1 MQMRHYKMRNMDNNI
16 KTTDATKNPLL
27 QPYTTP
33 FEAIP
38 FDKIEVAHILPAIKA
53 GIEEEQREIAAI
65 TNNGEAPTFE
75 NTIVPFEKSGATTSK
90 VTSVLNTFMNVRND
104 EEIQELSEEAYSLLT
119 EHSNNI
125 YLDEKLFARIKAVHD
140 NADPT
145 LNGEQQRLLQTI
157 YDSFVRAGA
166 NLDETQKEKYREL
179 TQKLNKL
186 ELKFQENTLKETDS
200 FSLHITDKKQ
210 LDGLPATLIESAAVA
225 AKEAGKEGWIFT
237 LHRPSYVPFM
247 CFSTQRDL
255 RQRLYMA
262 YSSLGA
268 KGDEYDNRAL
278 VVQIVNARL
287 ELANL
292 LGYNTYS
299 DYITSQRMA
308 QSTDNVFSLLGR
320 LTWSYLP
327 TARRETDEIRELA
340 REIEGNNFEMMPWDF
355 LYYSEKLK
363 QKKHSLDDEM
373 LRPYLSLEQVLH
385 GIANLATRLY
395 GITFRK
401 NDEIPVYHPDV
412 RVFEVYD
419 FDGKF
424 LALLYCDFFPRKGK
438 RSGAWMDSIKGQYK
452 DKDGTDHRPHVTLT
466 TNATKPTP
474 GKPAMLTIDEVN
486 TLLHEFG
493 HCLHGIFSDVT
504 YESLCSPD
512 VLWDFVELPSQIMEN
527 FTTLKEFL
535 NTFAFHY
542 ETGETIPDELL
553 QRVNDARNFKAGYN
567 CIRQVG
573 LGLIDQAWHNISK
586 PFDGEVLIY
595 EQKAIEALKLLP
607 EVAGTGITPQFSHI
621 MTGGYSAGYYSYKW
635 AEMLDADAFAL
646 FKENG
651 TFSTKIAQS
660 FRDNILARGNS
671 EHPQILYKRFR
682 GSEPRLD
689 AMLQRDGIDTICPH
703 L

>member
-1 MQMRHYKMRNMDNNI
+1 MNNDNI
-16 KTTDATKNPLL
+16 RISDATENPLL

-38 FDKIEVAHILPAIKA
+38 FDKIEIAHILPAIKK
-53 GIEEEQREIAAI
+53 GIEEEQKEIKAI
-65 TNNGEAPTFE
+65 TNNEEAATFD
-75 NTIVPFEKSGATTSK
+75 NTIVAFEKTGATISK
-90 VTSVLNTFMNVRND
+90 VTSVLNTYMNVRND

-125 YLDEKLFARIKAVHD
+125 YLDEKLFARIKEVHD
-140 NADPT
+140 NADPS

-157 YDSFVRAGA
+157 YDSFVKAGA
-166 NLDETQKEKYREL
+166 NLNEEQKERYREL

-200 FSLHITDKKQ
+200 FSLHITDEKQ
-210 LDGLPATLIESAAVA
+210 LDGLAERLVESAALA

-255 RQRLYMA
+255 RKQLYMA

-268 KGDEYDNRAL
+268 KDDEYDNRLL
-278 VVQIVNARL
+278 VTQIVNARL

-308 QSTDNVFSLLGR
+308 QNTDNVFSLLGR

-327 TARRETDEIRELA
+327 TARLETDEIKELA
-340 REIEGNNFEMMPWDF
+340 REIEGDNFEMMPWDF
-355 LYYSEKLK
+355 MYYSEKLK
-363 QKKHSLDDEM
+363 QKKHSFDDEM
-373 LRPYLSLEQVLH
+373 LRPYLTLEQVLH

-419 FDGKF
+419 YDNKF

-452 DKDGTDHRPHVTLT
+452 EKDGTDHRPHVTLT

-486 TLLHEFG
+486 TMLHEFG

-542 ETGETIPDELL
+542 ETGETIPEELL
-553 QRVNDARNFKAGYN
+553 QRVNEARNFKVGYN

-586 PFDGEVLIY
+586 PFDGEVLPY
-595 EQKAIEALKLLP
+595 EHKAIEALKLLP

-635 AEMLDADAFAL
+635 AEMLDADAFSL

-651 TFSTKIAQS
+651 IFSTKTAQS

-671 EHPQILYKRFR
+671 EHPQVLYKRFR

>member
-1 MQMRHYKMRNMDNNI
+1 MSNYNTTE
-16 KTTDATKNPLL
+16 TTDATKNPLL

-33 FEAIP
+33 FEATP
-38 FDKIEVAHILPAIKA
+38 FDKIELTHILPAIKE
-53 GIEEEQREIAAI
+53 GIKIEQKEIAAI
-65 TNNGEAPTFE
+65 TENCSPATFD
-75 NTIVPFEKSGATTSK
+75 NTIIPFEKAGSTISK
-90 VTSVLNTFMNVRND
+90 VTSVLNTYMNVRND
-104 EEIQELSEEAYSLLT
+104 EDIQEISEEAYSLLT

-125 YLDEKLFARIKAVHD
+125 YLNEKLFSRIKEVYNND
-140 NADPT
+140 EPM
-145 LNGEQQRLLQTI
+145 LNGEQKRLLQTT
-157 YDSFVRAGA
+157 YQNFVRAGA
-166 NLDETQKEKYREL
+166 NLNDKDKEKYRKL

-186 ELKFQENTLKETDS
+186 ELKFQENTLKETDN
-200 FSLHITDKKQ
+200 FALHITDEKQ
-210 LDGLPATLIESAAVA
+210 LDGLPERLIESAALA

-237 LHRPSYVPFM
+237 LHRPSYVPFL
-247 CFSTQRDL
+247 CFSTQREL
-255 RQRLYMA
+255 RKELYTA

-278 VVQIVNARL
+278 VVEIVNTRL
-287 ELANL
+287 QLANI
-292 LGYNTYS
+292 LGYNTYT

-308 QSTDNVFSLLGR
+308 QNSDNVFSLLGR

-327 TARRETDEIRELA
+327 TARRETDEIKELA
-340 REIEGNNFEMMPWDF
+340 REIEGENFELMPWDF

-363 QKKHSLDDEM
+363 QKKYSLDDEM
-373 LRPYLSLEQVLH
+373 LRPYLPLEQVLH

-401 NDEIPVYHPDV
+401 NDNIPVYHPDV

-419 FDGKF
+419 YDGKY

-452 DKDGTDHRPHVTLT
+452 DSNGKDHRPHVTLT
-466 TNATKPTP
+466 TNVTKPMP

-486 TLLHEFG
+486 TMLHEFG

-527 FTTLKEFL
+527 FTTCKEFL

-542 ETGETIPDELL
+542 ETGATIPEELL
-553 QRVNDARNFKAGYN
+553 QRVNEARNFKAGYN

-586 PFDGEVLIY
+586 PFDGEVLTY
-595 EQKAIEALKLLP
+595 EQKAIESLKLLP
-607 EVAGTGITPQFSHI
+607 EVTGTGITPQFSHI

-651 TFSTKIAQS
+651 IFSTKTAQS
-660 FRDNILARGNS
+660 FRDNILSRGNS
-671 EHPQILYKRFR
+671 EHPQILYKKFR

-689 AMLQRDGIDTICPH
+689 AMLQRDGIETICPH